1 MDDLIYGRGGGGEG
15 GNISFFIL
23 LLFFLLWEIRA
34 SEEGWMEKNALL
46 RARYDGEYEIFLISL
61 CCTYGKTRLIEQ
73 TPFPPPPPFL
83 PPSITFPNDGD

>member
-1 MDDLIYGRGGGGEG
+1 MDDLIYGRRGGAREE
-15 GNISFFIL
+15 IFHSSFF
-23 LLFFLLWEIRA
+23 FFLLWEIRA

-73 TPFPPPPPFL
+73 TPFPPPPFL